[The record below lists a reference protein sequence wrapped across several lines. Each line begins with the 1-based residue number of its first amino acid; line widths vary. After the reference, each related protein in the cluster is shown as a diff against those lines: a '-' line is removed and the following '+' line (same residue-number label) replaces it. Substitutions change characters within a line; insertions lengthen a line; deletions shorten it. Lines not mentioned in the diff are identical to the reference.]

1 MPNTRN
7 YSSVDQRSVELQDI
21 VERMPT
27 SWTKWAS
34 LCMLVLLLLILL
46 LGFVIKY
53 PDTVDG
59 ELTLTSEQAPIRL
72 VSSMSGRIH
81 LHLPQGAQVQRGDV
95 IGYFVSGT
103 SYTSVRYLDS
113 LLSYGL
119 RDSLPSFAL
128 DIELGELSASY
139 AAYVQAYATWHRLAH
154 STRSQ
159 LMRESLQHQ
168 ITKDQ
173 QQARHLDKE
182 LELQHYSVTTA
193 EELLRKDSILMRKY
207 YLPEYEYR
215 KTEHIL
221 QSQKSSFLELQ
232 SSRLAKATD
241 IKQARLQLERSE
253 VEERESIAEALS
265 NLQMRYQILAN
276 EVRLWKERYL
286 FIASHKGQLDY
297 LGFWRENVFIP
308 SGTAVFS
315 IIPQNKLSIGEVI
328 IPAYGAGKVKV
339 GMRVNIKLHDYPYDE
354 YGMLRGRVSSISR
367 QTHTVTASTGTFEA
381 YRVRL
386 SLPEGTL
393 TTFGRE
399 LKLNME
405 ARGQAEII
413 TQPRRLVE
421 RLFDKLKARVD

>member
-1 MPNTRN
+1 MPD
-7 YSSVDQRSVELQDI
+7 SHQQPLQEQRSVELQDI

-34 LCMLVLLLLILL
+34 LGMLVLLLLTLL
-46 LGFVIKY
+46 LGIIIKY

-59 ELTLTSEQAPIRL
+59 ELTLTSEQAPVRL
-72 VSSMSGRIH
+72 VAAMSGRIH
-81 LHLPQGAQVQRGDV
+81 LHKAQGAQLQRGDV

-113 LLSYGL
+113 LLRYGL
-119 RDSLPSFAL
+119 RDSLPTFAL
-128 DIELGELSASY
+128 DIALGELSGSY
-139 AAYVQAYATWHRLAH
+139 ASYVQAYTTWHRLAH
-154 STRSQ
+154 STRQQ
-159 LMRESLQHQ
+159 LLRDALLHQ
-168 ITKDQ
+168 IAKDKQ
-173 QQARHLDKE
+173 QVRHLDKE

-221 QSQKSSFLELQ
+221 QSQKSNYLELQ
-232 SSRLAKATD
+232 SSRITKATD
-241 IKQARLQLERSE
+241 IRQATLQLERSA
-253 VEERESIAEALS
+253 VEEQESISEALS

-286 FIASHKGQLDY
+286 FIASHEGQLDY
-297 LGFWRENVFIP
+297 LGFWRENAFIA
-308 SGTAVFS
+308 SGTEVFS
-315 IIPQNKLSIGEVI
+315 IIPRNELSIGEVI
-328 IPAYGAGKVKV
+328 IPAYGAGKVKP
-339 GMRVNIKLHDYPYDE
+339 GMLVNIKLHDYPYDE

-367 QTHTVTASTGTFEA
+367 LTHKVTGPKGDFEA

-386 SLPEGTL
+386 TLPEGTC
-393 TTFGRE
+393 TTFGRA

-405 ARGQAEII
+405 AHGQAEII
-413 TQPRRLVE
+413 TQPRRLLL